1 MGLFTRFPPSDERY
15 LEFLADPSSHAAA
28 LGFSGTLGSSTIC
41 SMVSHLKSLYPLL
54 RLGFQVSVWEGRPSG
69 YSATGSALRRT
80 SDTGVNLLLP
90 STAVFELD
98 QGQSV
103 YVSLPC
109 LPANSKIA
117 ASIPILSACLTCEG
131 RSCSA
136 RIRLAQDT
144 GSRPSGGA
152 RGSRQTRQQTR

>member
-1 MGLFTRFPPSDERY
+1 MGLFTRFPPGDERY
-15 LEFLADPSSHAAA
+15 LEFLADPSSHATA
-28 LGFSGTLGSSTIC
+28 LGFSGTLGSSTVR
-41 SMVSHLKSLYPLL
+41 SVVSHLKSLYPFL
-54 RLGFQVSVWEGRPSG
+54 RLGFQVSVWEGRPPG

-80 SDTGVNLLLP
+80 SDTGVNWLLP

-98 QGQSV
+98 QGRSV

-109 LPANSKIA
+109 LPANGKIA
-117 ASIPILSACLTCEG
+117 ASIPIISACLTCEG

-152 RGSRQTRQQTR
+152 RGSRRTRQQTR